1 MAHVS
6 FTANLKRHVACPPE
20 EAEGATVGEV
30 LRAYFGR
37 HNGVGDYVLDEHG
50 AVRKHM
56 AVFVDGRMIRDREK
70 LTDPVSR
77 DAEVYVM
84 QALSGG

>member
-6 FTANLKRHVACPPE
+6 FTDNLKRHVACPP
-20 EAEGATVGEV
+20 ADADGATVGDV
-30 LRAYFGR
+30 LRCYFGR
-37 HNGVGDYVLDEHG
+37 HPGVGDYVLDEHG

-70 LTDPVSR
+70 LSDPVSR